1 MISITCTNCRANL
14 TIDDAFAGGV
24 CRCQY
29 CGTIQTVPAKGRPP
43 AAPAGSAG
51 AGPAPASTASQ
62 PKATAPPPAASA
74 PRTLYQNKARVRK
87 ATGDGTGLDD
97 LANAVATSSGLSGSG
112 LSSRRHTAKTVDG
125 AKPQSR
131 KLLPILLIICAV
143 IIVLLGVILYVVLSG
158 HRNKSAGSANQNN
171 NGTTSTLAPASS
183 DFCGIP
189 LHAASTIFLLDRGN
203 SISEEFDGVK
213 AVCFK
218 SIDAIGPG
226 RTFQV
231 VLWDNGSTPAEF
243 PAGQPAAATDANV
256 NELRRTFQDTI
267 ASGRSH
273 LAGVLKA
280 AAARNPQEI
289 VIVTGKGAD
298 DLDDNDSAALQSMVG
313 KNIRIDAVQVYPLTP
328 SPNSTLQEVARA
340 TGGQY
345 RNVSAAQLRDFAH

>member
-29 CGTIQTVPAKGRPP
+29 CGTIQTVPAKGRPT
-43 AAPAGSAG
+43 AAPAGAAAPG
-51 AGPAPASTASQ
+51 TAPASTASQ

-74 PRTLYQNKARVRK
+74 PKTLYQNKARVRK

-112 LSSRRHTAKTVDG
+112 LRSRRHTAKTTEG
-125 AKPQSR
+125 GKSPSR
-131 KLLPILLIICAV
+131 KLLPILLVICAV
-143 IIVLLGVILYVVLSG
+143 IVVLLGVILYVVLFG
-158 HRNKSAGSANQNN
+158 NRNKPAGSANQST
-171 NGTTSTLAPASS
+171 GTTSVVAPAGS

-189 LHAASTIFLLDRGN
+189 LHSAGTIFLLDRGN

-218 SIDAIGPG
+218 SIDAFGPG

-231 VLWDNGSTPAEF
+231 ILWDNGSSPAEF
-243 PAGQPAAATDANV
+243 PANQPAPATDANV
-256 NELRRTFQDTI
+256 NDLRRTFQDTI

-273 LAGVLKA
+273 LAGVLKE

-313 KNIRIDAVQVYPLTP
+313 KNIRIDVVQVYPLTP

>member
-29 CGTIQTVPAKGRPP
+29 CGTIQTVPVKGRPT
-43 AAPAGSAG
+43 AAPAGAAG
-51 AGPAPASTASQ
+51 AGTAPVSTAPQ
-62 PKATAPPPAASA
+62 AKAAAPPPAASA
-74 PRTLYQNKARVRK
+74 PKTLYENKARVRK
-87 ATGDGTGLDD
+87 ATSDGTGLDD

-112 LSSRRHTAKTVDG
+112 LSSRRHTAQSADR
-125 AKPQSR
+125 AKSSRR
-131 KLLPILLIICAV
+131 KLLPILLIIFGV
-143 IIVLLGVILYVVLSG
+143 IIVLLGAILFVVLS
-158 HRNKSAGSANQNN
+158 RNSNQSPGGNQAH
-171 NGTTSTLAPASS
+171 GTTPAVAAAGS

-189 LHAASTIFLLDRGN
+189 LHAANTIFLLDRGN

-218 SIDAIGPG
+218 SIDAFGPG

-231 VLWDNGSTPAEF
+231 ILWDNGSSPAEF
-243 PAGQPAAATDANV
+243 PAAQPAPATDANV

-273 LAGVLKA
+273 LAGVLKE

-298 DLDDNDSAALQSMVG
+298 DLDDNDSAALQSMLG
-313 KNIRIDAVQVYPLTP
+313 KNIRIDAVQVYPLTA
-328 SPNSTLQEVARA
+328 SPNPTLQEVARA